1 VKEGNLTA
9 ISKDTRRRAAS
20 LRREQTFQEK
30 ALWVQ
35 LRELKAYGI
44 HVRRQAP
51 VGPYVADFA
60 ILSCRVL
67 IEIDGEVHGAA
78 IQCSRD
84 EARDR
89 WLQKEG
95 FEVWR
100 YAASDVEHNL
110 EGVVEDVLRRLGLQ
124 GSAG

>member
-1 VKEGNLTA
+1 MCNLTA
-9 ISKDTRRRAAS
+9 ISKDTRRRAVS

-60 ILSCRVL
+60 ILSRRVV
-67 IEIDGEVHGAA
+67 IEVDGEVHGTGV
-78 IQCSRD
+78 QVSRD
-84 EARDR
+84 ETRDR

-95 FEVWR
+95 FQVWR
-100 YAASDVEHNL
+100 YAAADVEHNL
-110 EGVVEDVLRRLGLQ
+110 EGVVEDVLRRLGLH